1 MFPPLYKG
9 FQSAYLWGKSYKD
22 GQFTTKRRNLVSFHL
37 LTIWNIETKERK
49 KPQE

>member
-1 MFPPLYKG
+1 MFPPLYQG
-9 FQSAYLWGKSYKD
+9 FQSAYLWGKAQKWTIYN
-22 GQFTTKRRNLVSFHL
+22 KRRNLVSFHL